1 MPRKLP
7 DDNQYH
13 SLDEIERLEQE
24 EINAKK
30 GSKFNLFSNLNKEDA
45 DGVSKDE
52 EQIWENPNLPNF
64 FKLLRRKLNQL
75 LSVNILMIF
84 GNFPLFF
91 ALFAMSGYLSI
102 HSTSPYFSVF
112 APLQGVMHFD
122 SSPATAALSN
132 IFGIQSNIT
141 VLSTADYV
149 LLALAALTLFTF
161 GPVCVGTTYIL
172 RNMFRGEGIFLWHDF
187 WYAIRRN
194 IRQGLIYGIIDL
206 LIIFLLAYDIFFFH
220 LNFGNS
226 TVLDMMFFASLV
238 LAFLYFFMRMY
249 IYLMMVTFDLS
260 ILKLL
265 KNALLFTVLG
275 VKRNIMAL
283 LGTLAVLAINYF
295 LLALY
300 FPLGVIMPFVIVF
313 SLCSM
318 IGVYAAYPKIKEIM
332 IDPYYKSDRVGETE

>member
-1 MPRKLP
+1 MPRQLP
-7 DDNQYH
+7 EDNQYH
-13 SLDEIERLEQE
+13 ALDEIERLEQE
-24 EINAKK
+24 ELKAKK
-30 GSKFNLFSNLNKEDA
+30 AGRFNLFSQKNNDEH

-52 EQIWENPNLPNF
+52 LQICDNPNLPNF
-64 FKLLRRKLNQL
+64 FKFIGRKINTL

-84 GNFPLFF
+84 GNFPIFF
-91 ALFAMSGYLSI
+91 ALFALSGYLSI
-102 HSTSPYFSVF
+102 HSTSPYHSVF
-112 APLQGVMHFD
+112 APLNGVMYFD
-122 SSPATAALSN
+122 SSPATAALYN
-132 IFGIQSNIT
+132 IFGLQAPIT
-141 VLSTADYV
+141 VLSTGDYV
-149 LLALAALTLFTF
+149 LLALTGLIIFTF

-194 IRQGLIYGIIDL
+194 IRQGIIYGIMDL
-206 LIIFLLAYDIFFFH
+206 LIMFILGYDIFFFQ

-226 TVLDMMFFASLV
+226 TVLNMMFFASVV

-249 IYLMMVTFDLS
+249 IYLMMITFDLS

-275 VKRNIMAL
+275 VKRNTMAL
-283 LGTLAVLAINYF
+283 LGTVAVLAIEYL
-295 LLALY
+295 LLATY
-300 FPLGVIMPFVIVF
+300 FPLGVIMPFVILL

-332 IDPYYKSDRVGETE
+332 IDPYYKNDN